1 MEEFNDSAKESKA
14 VGFCF
19 DNTQYES
26 LVAAL
31 ANVVKQY
38 TGSLNSGSAD
48 PETYLPEFL
57 DALQAAGIDE
67 IIQAKQEQFDKWL
80 EENK

>member
-1 MEEFNDSAKESKA
+1 MCIRDS
-14 VGFCF
+14 
-19 DNTQYES
+19 
-26 LVAAL
+26 

-57 DALQAAGIDE
+57 DALEAAGIDE